1 MHFTLCDMVAD
12 VAQNAFES
20 RASFVRVTVIQ
31 SDTDFT
37 FLIRDNGCGI
47 SAGVLD
53 CITDPFYTDGIK
65 HPGRRTGLGIPF
77 LVQTAEATGGSWSI
91 QSVPG
96 QGTEVSGIFPL
107 SHIDTPPAGDVPGLF
122 RILLMM
128 PDMTGME
135 CDVVVSRT
143 VTDSRGIQ
151 RQYQFSRQQLQQQ
164 LGRFDTVDTLVL
176 LKKYL
181 ESQEN

>member
-1 MHFTLCDMVAD
+1 
-12 VAQNAFES
+12 
-20 RASFVRVTVIQ
+20 
-31 SDTDFT
+31 
-37 FLIRDNGCGI
+37 
-47 SAGVLD
+47 
-53 CITDPFYTDGIK
+53 
-65 HPGRRTGLGIPF
+65 
-77 LVQTAEATGGSWSI
+77 
-91 QSVPG
+91 
-96 QGTEVSGIFPL
+96 
-107 SHIDTPPAGDVPGLF
+107 
-122 RILLMM
+122 MM